1 MHSINKIILLKDM
14 MLISVLIP
22 CYNEK
27 NTIEKLVNKILNL
40 KNLEIEIIIIDN
52 NSNDGTKEI
61 LENNLETKVS
71 KIIYNDENHGKGY
84 SIKRGIKAAKG
95 EILLVQDADLE
106 YDPNEYEKLINPIK
120 NGYADVVYGSRYVKN
135 NETKVLFFWHTLANR
150 SLTFLSNMFTNLN
163 LTDMLTCYKVFKSDI
178 IKQIDLKEEGFGF
191 DSEVTAKIAKLK
203 PRVYEVGI
211 SYFGR
216 SYAQGKKIRL
226 KDGFILLKCIMKYSL
241 F

>member
-84 SIKRGIKAAKG
+84 SIKRGIKTAKG

>member
-163 LTDMLTCYKVFKSDI
+163 LTDMLTCYKVFRSDI